1 MGEGYE
7 SDIDRAKDRK
17 PGPIRFPV
25 MLEPYVAAA
34 RFKVGKWPRMRVR
47 ADRESPPKSVYS

>member
-7 SDIDRAKDRK
+7 PDIDRAKDRK

-25 MLEPYVAAA
+25 MLEPYVGDA
-34 RFKVGKWPRMRVR
+34 RFKVGKWERMHVR